1 MASSNQNHDFS
12 EGPRKMPRSPARLET
27 CLEFSNADLACFV
40 RHLNEGFCEKCLKLL
55 PAVKQVAE
63 REGISLQRRNEAP
76 AGDGESS
83 AAMRNSVN
91 HWLFREYSLI
101 PPRERPMIGSNDWF
115 RWLEDFERRHPVE
128 VSQLREP
135 LPTRACRVLWN
146 SR

>member
-1 MASSNQNHDFS
+1 MASPNQNHDFS
-12 EGPRKMPRSPARLET
+12 EGPRKMLET
-27 CLEFSNADLACFV
+27 CLEFSTADLASFV

-63 REGISLQRRNEAP
+63 REGIPVQRRNEAP
-76 AGDGESS
+76 TGDGESS
-83 AAMRNSVN
+83 AAMRNERSVN

-101 PPRERPMIGSNDWF
+101 PPRERPLIGSNDWF

-128 VSQLREP
+128 VLQLTEP